1 MRECSQKIPGTI
13 AKKHGI
19 FDGGFYG
26 KCDGK
31 WNYTD
36 ATGEWGCNAMPEAEP
51 QTINVQPY
59 KIPNTGDSNLS
70 GDWVGFKIPT
80 GEWIK
85 WTDAY
90 PEAYSS
96 PHTEGLEL
104 RASCFQTGNEN
115 NYDKWTNVTDTWPG
129 TDIPWIVGVQL
140 PKDQDNGYN
149 SYNCKF
155 GFQQEVRDNVP
166 RYLYWRWKQLDATT
180 TNLNYWPSNFGDF
193 TDSPKPIVEGQDD
206 AGIVDTKTLDA
217 REPQGVSNVQS
228 WLSDHS
234 ADQVISGSPFTQ
246 FPTGDF
252 STETDSRHP
261 VKN

>member
-1 MRECSQKIPGTI
+1 LKIPGTI

-51 QTINVQPY
+51 QTINVRPY

-70 GDWVGFKIPT
+70 GDWVGFKIPG
-80 GEWIK
+80 GEWEK
-85 WTDAY
+85 WSDAY
-90 PEAYSS
+90 PETIGSS
-96 PHTEGLEL
+96 YTGSLEL
-104 RASCFQTGNEN
+104 RASCFQTGNEDN
-115 NYDKWTNVTDTWPG
+115 ASKWANVTDTRPG
-129 TDIPWIVGVQL
+129 SPGQNWIVGVQL
-140 PKDQDNGYN
+140 PVDRDNGYN

-155 GFQQEVRDNVP
+155 GFQKEVFDSVP
-166 RYLYWRWKQLDATT
+166 NHLYWRWKQLDATT

-193 TDSPKPIVEGQDD
+193 TDSPKPIVEGRNT
-206 AGIVDTKTLDA
+206 AGIIQTDTLDA

-228 WLSDHS
+228 WLADHS

-246 FPTGDF
+246 FPTG
-252 STETDSRHP
+252 SLSKTDSRHP
-261 VKN
+261 VIN